1 MNDPVTAPP
10 RPGPPPP
17 PASIAEVLAR
27 LRAIDAA
34 LPEGD
39 GVACFNRMYLRV
51 TESIAARIGE
61 AYFADD
67 AYVARMD
74 VVFAGYY
81 LNALNAL
88 NAGDAGANEVPRC
101 WAPLFEARG
110 DARVAPLAFALAGM
124 NAHINHDLARTVL
137 DLAEERGVAPA
148 RGSAEHAD
156 FLRVNAVLGATIDAV
171 KAGLGPRFA
180 ASVIGTVDA
189 ATGRADDAVA
199 LFSVAH
205 AREAAWTGGETLW
218 ALRHAPSVAVAYEES
233 LDRLVGMASRAM
245 LAIAHGVG

>member
-1 MNDPVTAPP
+1 MNDPVRTS
-10 RPGPPPP
+10 PP
-17 PASIAEVLAR
+17 PASIEDVLAR

-34 LPEGD
+34 LPPDD

-51 TESIAARIGE
+51 TENVAARIGE
-61 AYFADD
+61 SYFADD

-81 LNALNAL
+81 LGAVDAEAAFA
-88 NAGDAGANEVPRC
+88 AGTVPAEVPRC
-101 WAPLFEARG
+101 WAPLFEARS
-110 DARVAPLAFALAGM
+110 DARIAPIAFALAGM

-137 DLAEERGVAPA
+137 DLAEERGVGPT

-156 FLRVNAVLGATIDAV
+156 FLRINAVLGATIESV
-171 KAGLGPRFA
+171 KAELGPRFRGSA
-180 ASVIGTVDA
+180 IGEVDA
-189 ATGRADDAVA
+189 AIGRADDAVA

-218 ALRHAPSVAVAYEES
+218 ALRSFPGAAEAYDAS
-233 LDRLVGMASRAM
+233 IDRLVGMASRAM
-245 LAIAHGVG
+245 LSAARVGA